1 MIFEDEKA
9 TYAPVESGVPQC
21 SVLGSSLFPYYK
33 MYINDI
39 PVGLNSSRRHHC
51 IHGYKIH
58 YPCTTFATRS
68 RQTISQLKYSL
79 QKCLIILY
87 KVEPMS
93 INILRHEYCIQIIL
107 RN

>member
-21 SVLGSSLFPYYK
+21 SILEPSLFLY
-33 MYINDI
+33 YINDI

-68 RQTISQLKYSL
+68 RQTITGLKYSL
-79 QKCLIILY
+79 QKCLIIILN

-93 INILRHEYCIQIIL
+93 INILRHDLHLYHS
-107 RN
+107 